1 MLAARTVEQGGRGVP
16 FDPQVSL
23 EDGLLAVE
31 MGMQAMSNVHN
42 PVPLE
47 KESKMKIKAPSSPGW
62 GKLYTKKELI
72 KKNSSADLLD
82 RPLL

>member
-1 MLAARTVEQGGRGVP
+1 MLAARSMGQGGRGEP
-16 FDPQVSL
+16 FAPQVSL

-31 MGMQAMSNVHN
+31 MGMQAMINVHN
-42 PVPLE
+42 PVPHE

-62 GKLYTKKELI
+62 GQLYAKKQLI
-72 KKNSSADLLD
+72 KKNSSADQLD